1 MPVAIPFI
9 IGAIGGGLTAYDT
22 YETYQTE
29 GAGAAAKSAA
39 VGAALT
45 AAGAG
50 AAKAA
55 GSIGKR
61 IAGFFRKAPVETK
74 RVGRHMSP
82 DELEKMRSTGQVQ
95 EGGFGQTRVADPAD
109 PNTYRNAPEGDVY
122 VEFDVPADRVLPHSQ
137 GTGRISGPN
146 SPDARIPGRNASDYE
161 MPSADNIDEP

>member
-1 MPVAIPFI
+1 MNLSSPQSFNRYAYANNNPYRYVDPDGRLPVAIPFI

-22 YETYQTE
+22 YDTYQTE

-61 IAGFFRKAPVETK
+61 IAGFFRKDAAEGRKTSEGIGYTK
-74 RVGRHMSP
+74 HGLNQRINREVPTADVLDALSP
-82 DELEKMRSTGQVQ
+82 TVS
-95 EGGFGQTRVADPAD
+95 
-109 PNTYRNAPEGDVY
+109 
-122 VEFDVPADRVLPHSQ
+122 
-137 GTGRISGPN
+137 
-146 SPDARIPGRNASDYE
+146 
-161 MPSADNIDEP
+161 

>member
-1 MPVAIPFI
+1 LPVAIPFI

-22 YETYQTE
+22 YDTYQTE

-61 IAGFFRKAPVETK
+61 IDGFFRKDAAEGRKTSEGIGYTKHGLNQRINREVPTADVLDALRDPLKVNEVKIDSLGRPSQRTVGTGAEVVRNLETGNIVSVNK
-74 RVGRHMSP
+74 T
-82 DELEKMRSTGQVQ
+82 STKKAERLYRQRESQAQ
-95 EGGFGQTRVADPAD
+95 EGGAGQ
-109 PNTYRNAPEGDVY
+109 
-122 VEFDVPADRVLPHSQ
+122 
-137 GTGRISGPN
+137 
-146 SPDARIPGRNASDYE
+146 
-161 MPSADNIDEP
+161 